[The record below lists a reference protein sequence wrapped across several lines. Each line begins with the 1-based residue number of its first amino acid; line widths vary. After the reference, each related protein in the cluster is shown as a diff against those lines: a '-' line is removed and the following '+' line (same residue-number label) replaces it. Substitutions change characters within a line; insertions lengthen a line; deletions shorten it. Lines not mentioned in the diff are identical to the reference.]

1 MEITNKQR
9 LTIITACVAAQTL
22 HECLDDIQETSFY
35 KHSLKHTTKKMQDE
49 LTRTCD
55 PQINQLWNTS
65 EESMLAI
72 QEGILEI
79 SKIIAD
85 TDPVKII
92 AVGEL
97 LKRNPNALK
106 LEEVYL

>member
-1 MEITNKQR
+1 MEVSKKQR
-9 LTIITACVAAQTL
+9 LTVVTACVAAQTL

-35 KHSLKHTTKKMQDE
+35 KHSLKQTTKKMQEE

-55 PQINQLWNTS
+55 PQINKLWNTS

-72 QEGILEI
+72 QECIIEI

-85 TDPVKII
+85 ADPVKII
-92 AVGEL
+92 AVGKLLTKNPKILEL
-97 LKRNPNALK
+97 EK
-106 LEEVYL
+106 